1 MTDATSGASTALSL
15 HHFISL
21 VPSTFQGTIG
31 IMYPVHIDLGRWYY
45 LTHLEVLFCFVS
57 FPHLLDSFF
66 NADEIPQWVRA
77 KRDPELVP
85 GITFSSYL

>member
-21 VPSTFQGTIG
+21 VPSTFQGTVG
-31 IMYPVHIDLGRWYY
+31 IMYLVQIDLGRWSY

-57 FPHLLDSFF
+57 FSHLLDSFY
-66 NADEIPQWVRA
+66 NTGEISQ
-77 KRDPELVP
+77 
-85 GITFSSYL
+85 